1 MHEVFYGGV
10 QFLPSVLPACAERAV
25 LGAVVITYITPSFLI
40 SGPYSTLFVICWLG
54 GGLNCVQ
61 ASGSGRK
68 GNAWETAVC
77 IVLDINFHLNMGS
90 HEILTSE

>member
-54 GGLNCVQ
+54 GGLNWGALVL
-61 ASGSGRK
+61 
-68 GNAWETAVC
+68 TA
-77 IVLDINFHLNMGS
+77 LS
-90 HEILTSE
+90 SESDL